1 MSSLIENLNG
11 EVENITELELLENKI
26 NRINK
31 IREIIRK
38 GLKELE
44 IMRINKIKELHEIE
58 IEIKSLEIKIIIER
72 IKDKLEEKKC

>member
-26 NRINK
+26 NGINK

-44 IMRINKIKELHEIE
+44 IMRINKIKE
-58 IEIKSLEIKIIIER
+58 
-72 IKDKLEEKKC
+72 